1 MKKVMIVDDNSIS
14 SEGIARNID
23 WNSMDAQVI
32 HIESSGSAAI
42 TSMKAEP
49 VDLIISDIEMP
60 DLDGISMSS
69 LAVSINPSV
78 KIILISAYDKFE
90 YAKRAIRL
98 GVCDYIE
105 KPIDYDYLT
114 EKTKHAL
121 LSIDQENHNRELI
134 EQSRPLMIEK
144 FFLDLMTYKGKD
156 AESYL
161 GRYPVFLNLDLNFD
175 YFNVVKVNFGNSRE
189 LEEQLGITRYQMEV
203 LHVIDLLRD
212 RYGIF
217 DRMFFVKELN
227 DIIMILAQ
235 NTKNPNHFLQSTHKV
250 LSSLLED
257 YPSNLLKMNIGIGSI
272 VNDIWDLH
280 ISYENAAHALKYHF
294 FFPHQ
299 NIFDAKEA
307 LGQDFS
313 LLSFSDSSEEEF
325 ISLLCQ
331 KDLLAIEKW
340 LHTFFLEQTQK
351 YPTKNMMF
359 IRIYSL
365 LGRILKFLYELNID
379 TSDLESEIIEAYTH
393 FDSFQTYEQF
403 YEWMNQLCVHV
414 CKKMD
419 TSLDTYH
426 NQVCELAHIY
436 ISENYDD
443 SSLSLND
450 IARHVN
456 VSPSYMSALYK
467 KVRKISI
474 SDTIT
479 SYRIDKACKYLVN
492 SNISLKEI
500 SSRCGY
506 ANQYYFSNSFKK
518 KIGVSP
524 SAYRE
529 KNGGE

>member
-1 MKKVMIVDDNSIS
+1 
-14 SEGIARNID
+14 
-23 WNSMDAQVI
+23 
-32 HIESSGSAAI
+32 
-42 TSMKAEP
+42 
-49 VDLIISDIEMP
+49 
-60 DLDGISMSS
+60 
-69 LAVSINPSV
+69 
-78 KIILISAYDKFE
+78 
-90 YAKRAIRL
+90 
-98 GVCDYIE
+98 
-105 KPIDYDYLT
+105 
-114 EKTKHAL
+114 
-121 LSIDQENHNRELI
+121 
-134 EQSRPLMIEK
+134 
-144 FFLDLMTYKGKD
+144 
-156 AESYL
+156 
-161 GRYPVFLNLDLNFD
+161 
-175 YFNVVKVNFGNSRE
+175 
-189 LEEQLGITRYQMEV
+189 
-203 LHVIDLLRD
+203 
-212 RYGIF
+212 
-217 DRMFFVKELN
+217 
-227 DIIMILAQ
+227 
-235 NTKNPNHFLQSTHKV
+235 
-250 LSSLLED
+250 
-257 YPSNLLKMNIGIGSI
+257 